1 MVIYKMGSEGAITF
15 FDGQEIHTG
24 IYPVEA
30 MKPTGAGDSFMSGF
44 VTSIADGYNLRDSIL
59 RGSASASITVSRPG
73 CAPAMADIKT
83 LKEFMADHPGP
94 TNK

>member
-1 MVIYKMGSEGAITF
+1 
-15 FDGQEIHTG
+15 
-24 IYPVEA
+24 
-30 MKPTGAGDSFMSGF
+30 
-44 VTSIADGYNLRDSIL
+44 DSIL
-59 RGSASASITVSRPG
+59 RGSASASITVSRSG

>member
-1 MVIYKMGSEGAITF
+1 MDPNYYKGN
-15 FDGQEIHTG
+15 
-24 IYPVEA
+24 
-30 MKPTGAGDSFMSGF
+30 KPNKLKSDVVDTTGAGDAFNGGF

>member
-1 MVIYKMGSEGAITF
+1 
-15 FDGQEIHTG
+15 
-24 IYPVEA
+24 
-30 MKPTGAGDSFMSGF
+30 MSGF
-44 VTSIADGYNLRDSIL
+44 VTSIADGYNLRDAIL

-73 CAPAMADIKT
+73 CAPAMTDTNT

>member
-1 MVIYKMGSEGAITF
+1 
-15 FDGQEIHTG
+15 
-24 IYPVEA
+24 
-30 MKPTGAGDSFMSGF
+30 MSGF

-73 CAPAMADIKT
+73 CAPAMADTNT